1 MPGDDPGE
9 RPFGHL
15 NWSVPD
21 ELLGAEPSDAD
32 DVALYHRPHLP
43 LTMPYPLVAVVPN
56 GNIDDAAHSAIGEK
70 PDGWLV
76 SDVVTSWFGARS
88 GTTAASGA
96 PSAPVASA
104 GRPAAVG

>member
-32 DVALYHRPHLP
+32 EVALYHLPHRPLM
-43 LTMPYPLVAVVPN
+43 MPYPLVAVVPS
-56 GNIDDAAHSAIGEK
+56 GQREDAAHSAIGVK
-70 PDGWLV
+70 PEGWFV
-76 SDVVTSWFGARS
+76 SDVVTN
-88 GTTAASGA
+88 
-96 PSAPVASA
+96 
-104 GRPAAVG
+104 